1 MNLLLELFYIFA
13 RIGLFTFGGGYAMI
27 AIIEDICVERK
38 KWVTHEEMM
47 NMTVIAESTPGPIA
61 INCATYVGYKLAGF
75 VGATV
80 ATFGMVLPSFIV
92 IFAISKF
99 LDNFLEIQVIANAFQ
114 GIKIAVGIL
123 IFDAAITMIK
133 KMKKKILPRTIM
145 ISAFLVMMLA
155 NIFSWTVSSIH
166 LVNLATY
173 IGSAKAGFAGA
184 AAATFAVVL
193 PAFLIIILITALL
206 KNVINNPYMQAVL
219 MGLKPCVTGII
230 LATGCYML
238 FHNCVKEGIS
248 IAVSGKAVI
257 LTVILFG
264 IKYGY
269 QHLKKKKMLPIVLI
283 AISAVTGIFIYG
295 I

>member
-155 NIFSWTVSSIH
+155 NIFSWNVSSI
-166 LVNLATY
+166 NLML
-173 IGSAKAGFAGA
+173 IAGVLNLII
-184 AAATFAVVL
+184 FAVQ
-193 PAFLIIILITALL
+193 TAPDW
-206 KNVINNPYMQAVL
+206 KGGAE
-219 MGLKPCVTGII
+219 K
-230 LATGCYML
+230 
-238 FHNCVKEGIS
+238 
-248 IAVSGKAVI
+248 
-257 LTVILFG
+257 
-264 IKYGY
+264 
-269 QHLKKKKMLPIVLI
+269 
-283 AISAVTGIFIYG
+283 
-295 I
+295 